1 MAKRGAA
8 MTFLQLEY
16 FHAVADSG
24 SISRVAEQYN
34 ISPAALSR
42 SISQLERELGV
53 ELFDHEGRSIVLNE
67 YGRIF
72 LQCTAEILDS
82 MITARKR
89 LSDLSQRSLVRVRFD
104 VLVDEPGELPISLRL
119 ARPDLIVDIVPP
131 HSPNMRFD
139 LRVFATLNKIED
151 PRTELVF
158 SERYVAALP
167 AKHPLAKRESIAL
180 SELKDES
187 FILYRFEHNEETLF
201 GMCEEAGF
209 VPHISIS
216 FGMTAHRGIFR
227 AVSEGVGCAIVPELV
242 SRAEWD
248 PAEVALVPFS
258 DITHIRHIYATTPD
272 GEPMNPD
279 CRFVIDTIKSRL
291 L

>member
-1 MAKRGAA
+1 

-82 MITARKR
+82 MVTARKR
-89 LSDLSQRSLVRVRFD
+89 LSDLAQRSLVRVRFD
-104 VLVDEPGELPISLRL
+104 VLLDEPGELPIALRL
-119 ARPDLIVDIVPP
+119 ARPDLVVDIVPP

-139 LRVFATLNKIED
+139 LRVFSTQNTIDD
-151 PRTELVF
+151 PRAELLF

-167 AKHPLAKRESIAL
+167 ASHALANRETIAL
-180 SELKDES
+180 SELKDEP
-187 FILYRFEHNEETLF
+187 FVLYRFEHNEETLF

-209 VPHISIS
+209 VPRIGIS
-216 FGMTAHRGIFR
+216 FGMTAHHGVFR

-248 PAEVALVPFS
+248 ATKVALVPFS
-258 DITHIRHIYATTPD
+258 DITRIRHIYATTPD
-272 GEPMNPD
+272 GDPIND
-279 CRFVIDTIKSRL
+279 NCRFILDTIKKRL